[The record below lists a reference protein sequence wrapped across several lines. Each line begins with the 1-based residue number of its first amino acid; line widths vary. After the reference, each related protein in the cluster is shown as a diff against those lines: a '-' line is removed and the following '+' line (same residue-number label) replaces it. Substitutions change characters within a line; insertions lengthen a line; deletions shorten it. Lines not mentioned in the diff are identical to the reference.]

1 MKSIHITRKI
11 TLQREGHEDVTLEKG
26 HHTVADDVA
35 EHKFVK
41 FHTSSVADAGA
52 DTADLQALLEQTR
65 IAAQAEIEQLKEQ
78 LAAAQDDATAVPELR
93 KDLERGRSLLQ
104 GAHDEAE
111 NLRNNLAAAQTT
123 IAERDAALAAHAAM
137 TPAVEPKGKAK

>member
-65 IAAQAEIEQLKEQ
+65 IAAAAEIERLQSSLKT
-78 LAAAQDDATAVPELR
+78 AQDHAAY
-93 KDLERGRSLLQ
+93 LQ
-104 GAHDEAE
+104 QE
-111 NLRNNLAAAQTT
+111 LAAAQTT